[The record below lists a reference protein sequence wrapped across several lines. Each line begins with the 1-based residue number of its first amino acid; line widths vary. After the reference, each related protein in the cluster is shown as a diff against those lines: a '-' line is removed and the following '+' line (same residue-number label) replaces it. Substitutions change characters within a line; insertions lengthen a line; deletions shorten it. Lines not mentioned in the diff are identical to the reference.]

1 MTIMIDAIGSKVPR
15 IIAEYGRVHPVQAYL
30 AQPGMYPYIPWTAA
44 QVAEFPMGH
53 IMTATMGGRPEDA
66 RHARELDRETG
77 DAGDQDVAPH
87 LIARHDFRH
96 DDGQIYCNMSS
107 LEGVL
112 AAIQNA
118 GIWAEPWWRLR
129 VAWWW
134 GNAGAPTLS
143 QVINEAA
150 AYLAGT
156 DLMPAASRFWGC
168 QYHSGDVDLTK
179 VYGVPDFTR

>member
-1 MTIMIDAIGSKVPR
+1 VTLMIDAIGSKVPR

-87 LIARHDFRH
+87 LITRHDFGH
-96 DDGQIYCNMSS
+96 HDGQIYCDMSS

-112 AAIQNA
+112 AAINAA

-134 GNAGAPTLS
+134 GRPGAPTLS
-143 QVINEAA
+143 QVMDQAHEYVGAS
-150 AYLAGT
+150 
-156 DLMPAASRFWGC
+156 LMPPASRFWGC
-168 QYHSGDVDLTK
+168 QYSAGDVDLTE
-179 VYGVPDFTR
+179 VYGAHDFTR